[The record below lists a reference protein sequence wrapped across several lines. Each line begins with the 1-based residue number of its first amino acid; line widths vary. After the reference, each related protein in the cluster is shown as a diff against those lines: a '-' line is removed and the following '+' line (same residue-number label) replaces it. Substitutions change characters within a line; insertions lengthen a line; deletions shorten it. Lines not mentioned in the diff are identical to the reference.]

1 MHSVPVLG
9 VPLLHLPPAGAGHG
23 VVMVVVKLRNL
34 ARKRI
39 VLAVLE
45 DVRVAV
51 AGEELLV
58 DDGVHGVVVAG
69 DRLDG
74 EVVRAE
80 AVLRLLEG
88 VELEIIII
96 IISIIIIIITMII
109 MIIIIIIITMIIII
123 FITWESLV
131 VSPESWLRL
140 VRLTPPSVPLWRARS
155 SSG

>member
-23 VVMVVVKLRNL
+23 VVMVVVKLGNL

-39 VLAVLE
+39 LLAVLE

-88 VELEIIII
+88 VELEFIIII
-96 IISIIIIIITMII
+96 MFIIIT
-109 MIIIIIIITMIIII
+109 ITMILIII
-123 FITWESLV
+123 ITWESLV

>member
-23 VVMVVVKLRNL
+23 VVMVVVKLGNL

-39 VLAVLE
+39 VLAALE

-58 DDGVHGVVVAG
+58 DDGVHGVVIAG

-88 VELEIIII
+88 VELEV
-96 IISIIIIIITMII
+96 
-109 MIIIIIIITMIIII
+109 IIIIIIIMFIIITITMILII
-123 FITWESLV
+123 ITWESLV